1 MRPVVPI
8 VVATAL
14 TSDGLGA
21 WSIARLRSSARFG
34 GYIWVR
40 LLLALGD
47 MPRRLVQIVQDVVN
61 EKIRQEGGRQP
72 DRDRNRLPPPRLSQ
86 RALAA
91 AQGQEVGPVLGVQH
105 RISMAKQAREQARL
119 AAKHLERDAARW
131 KAEAAKHPEMWRRD
145 HSWQAW
151 EAQKRRVDE
160 LWENAERLSQQAG
173 HPYTNR
179 DGQKVGVRP
188 DMSIVNLALR
198 RYEQEIAT
206 S

>member
-1 MRPVVPI
+1 M
-8 VVATAL
+8 
-14 TSDGLGA
+14 
-21 WSIARLRSSARFG
+21 
-34 GYIWVR
+34 
-40 LLLALGD
+40 ALGD
-47 MPRRLVQIVQDVVN
+47 IPRRLVEIVQDVVN

-119 AAKHLERDAARW
+119 ADKHLQKDTARW
-131 KAEAAKHPEMWRRD
+131 KAKAAQHPEMWHHRD
-145 HSWQAW
+145 DSWEAW

-160 LWENAERLSQQAG
+160 LWEKAERLSQQAG

-179 DGQKVGVRP
+179 DGQRVGVRP

-198 RYEQEIAT
+198 RYEREIAT